1 MAGRRNENVRMDQN
15 QKQNERD
22 QADKLLTRQGRLI
35 DLSHDA
41 ISTADGNRVV
51 TAWNSGAQ
59 EMYG

>member
-1 MAGRRNENVRMDQN
+1 MDQN